1 MSKGIEDVI
10 DLCSSSD
17 EESPP
22 KSSSKFNNN
31 EKRLR
36 FKKYVTELDNSSDYS
51 NSENENDILTGG
63 SEAKGK
69 LNM

>member
-1 MSKGIEDVI
+1 MTKGIDAVI

-17 EESPP
+17 EESPA
-22 KSSSKFNNN
+22 KSASKFYNN
-31 EKRLR
+31 EQSLR
-36 FKKYVTELDNSSDYS
+36 FNKYVTELDNSSDYS

-63 SEAKGK
+63 SQAKGK